1 MQFMFQTPFS
11 SLDPRL
17 TVHDLIAE
25 PLRVHGR
32 YKRDGGRK
40 RIAELMEIVGLRPDY
55 GKRYP
60 YEFSGGQ
67 RQRIGIARALAL
79 NPEMLVLDE
88 PVSALD
94 VSIQAQVI
102 NLRSEEHT
110 SELQSLMRI
119 SYAVF

>member
-40 RIAELMEIVGLRPDY
+40 RIAALMEIVGLRPAY

-60 YEFSGGQ
+60 HDFSGRQ
-67 RQRIGIARALAL
+67 RQRIGIARALAP

-88 PVSALD
+88 PVSALA
-94 VSIQAQVI
+94 VSLTAQLFHLLKHI
-102 NLRSEEHT
+102 HT
-110 SELQSLMRI
+110 EPDI
-119 SYAVF
+119 T